1 MNKSVKID
9 EIKDNNCNFIVSN
22 IILSKKSSFT
32 YEEIREEVN
41 SLLKCTSGNIEST
54 LEKCLVRLRDD
65 GFLDV
70 LGSTYT
76 PRELIL

>member
-1 MNKSVKID
+1 MNISVNID

-22 IILSKKSSFT
+22 IILSKKDSFT

>member
-1 MNKSVKID
+1 MNKSVNID
-9 EIKDNNCNFIVSN
+9 EVSNSNCNFIISN
-22 IILSKKSSFT
+22 IILNKKDSFT
-32 YEEIREEVN
+32 YNEIYKEVN

-54 LEKCLVRLRDD
+54 LDKCLVRLRDD

-76 PRELIL
+76 PKELIL